1 MIIVTRILEITMKRS
16 PVEQALATCLDV
28 QLICCEL
35 WRIITRG
42 HWSCTMKGRV
52 NIGRMKTKMTR
63 IDLLTTLSYRTSL
76 FSSATRFLEEP
87 MLKVASRILGRSP
100 VKTLW
105 YAPICLRFRDL
116 ELTGYP
122 VNNSNPDTTRTS
134 NQSRSI
140 HQRQAR
146 SIAGCSKPA
155 KSTLL
160 LRSRMGWSY
169 SPGWC

>member
-1 MIIVTRILEITMKRS
+1 MIIVTQIHKITMKRIL
-16 PVEQALATCLDV
+16 VEQALATFLDV
-28 QLICCEL
+28 QLTCSEL

-42 HWSCTMKGRV
+42 PWSCTMKGRV

-87 MLKVASRILGRSP
+87 MLKVASHTLGRSL
-100 VKTLW
+100 VKTSW
-105 YAPICLRFRDL
+105 YAPICLRFREL

-134 NQSRSI
+134 NQSWSI
-140 HQRQAR
+140 HQRQAC
-146 SIAGCSKPA
+146 SIASCSKPA

-160 LRSRMGWSY
+160 LRSRMGWSC
-169 SPGWC
+169 SPGWR